1 MKAASTAFLP
11 AVFAPA
17 VRASARAGRPS
28 KIVMITAYD
37 APSARVADAGGADWL
52 LVGDSAA
59 TVILGH
65 PSTRSADIVFMRLCT
80 SAVRRAA
87 PKKPVITDLPYP
99 TVRRSGAALIADARS
114 LIRAGA
120 DAVKI
125 EWTSKAAAQTAAL
138 IKAGVPVMGHVG
150 LTPQDLKPGAAYKVR
165 GADPSAARRILEA
178 ARTFQS
184 LGAFAVVFECVPESL
199 ARRAAQEL
207 DIPVI
212 GIGAGRF
219 TDGQVLV
226 FHDLIGLTPDFG
238 ARFVKRFAD
247 SWKVQTDAV
256 RSYASEVR
264 KNTFPSR
271 KHVYGDGGAK

>member
-1 MKAASTAFLP
+1 MSAASAASLP

-17 VRASARAGRPS
+17 IRVAARVARPL
-28 KIVMITAYD
+28 KIVMVTAYD
-37 APSARVADAGGADWL
+37 APSARVAEAGGADWL

-65 PSTRSADIVFMRLCT
+65 ASTRLADISLMRLCT

-87 PKKPVITDLPYP
+87 PKKPVVTDLPYP
-99 TVRRSGAALIADARS
+99 AVRLSDAALTADARS
-114 LIRAGA
+114 LIKAGA

-138 IKAGVPVMGHVG
+138 IKAGIPVMGHVG
-150 LTPQDLKPGAAYKVR
+150 LTPQDLRPGAAYKVR
-165 GADPSAARRILEA
+165 GTDPAAARRILDA

-184 LGAFAVVFECVPESL
+184 LGAFAVVFECVPETL
-199 ARRAAQEL
+199 ARRAAEEL

-226 FHDLIGLTPDFG
+226 FHDLVGLTPDFG

-247 SWKVQTDAV
+247 SWKVQTGAV
-256 RSYASEVR
+256 RRYASEVR

-271 KHVYGDGGAK
+271 KHVYGNGSGK

>member
-1 MKAASTAFLP
+1 
-11 AVFAPA
+11 
-17 VRASARAGRPS
+17 
-28 KIVMITAYD
+28 MITAYD

-65 PSTRSADIVFMRLCT
+65 ASTRFADISLMRLCT
-80 SAVRRAA
+80 AAVRRAA

-99 TVRRSGAALIADARS
+99 SVRRSNDALISDARS
-114 LIRAGA
+114 LIKAGA

-125 EWTSKAAAQTAAL
+125 EWTSKAGAQTAAL
-138 IKAGVPVMGHVG
+138 VNAGIPVMGHVG

-165 GADPSAARRILEA
+165 GAEPAAARRILEA

-184 LGAFAVVFECVPESL
+184 LGAFAVVFECVPEAL
-199 ARRAAQEL
+199 ARRAAEEL
-207 DIPVI
+207 NIPVI

-226 FHDLIGLTPDFG
+226 FHDLVGLTPDFG

-256 RSYASEVR
+256 RRYSSEVR

-271 KHVYGDGGAK
+271 KHAYGDGSGK